1 MRPCLYVKTGVKFDR
16 IAPAGFHI
24 LWALGQTARVIKR
37 PLTITCGTE
46 DHPPTDPHSTGEAY
60 DVRSR
65 MIPAAD
71 QQRIVR
77 EMLLA
82 LSDGPD
88 DAPVETSGG
97 LATKYFFGFLESPG
111 TPHAHFHFQ
120 RRNGRIFP

>member
-1 MRPCLYVKTGVKFDR
+1 MRAVIYVKTGVKFDR

-24 LWALGQTARVIKR
+24 LWALGQTARVLQR

-46 DHPPTDPHSTGEAY
+46 AHGPTDPHTLGEAY

-65 MIPAAD
+65 KFPKPE
-71 QQRIVR
+71 QQRVVR

-97 LATKYFFGFLESPG
+97 WATRYFFGFLERPG
-111 TPHAHFHFQ
+111 TAHEHIHVQ
-120 RRNGRIFP
+120 RRRGRLFP